1 MKEALLYGLGTIL
14 GIVLFILMMYCALF
28 LSLWEMQR
36 DIRKKSGSKKWS
48 IWKMLDAEASQIEK
62 RGHRKAMNY
71 EEETATMGDKPC
83 HGTDDG
89 SRDRTK

>member
-36 DIRKKSGSKKWS
+36 DIRKKSGNKKWS

-62 RGHRKAMNY
+62 GER
-71 EEETATMGDKPC
+71 
-83 HGTDDG
+83 
-89 SRDRTK
+89 

>member
-36 DIRKKSGSKKWS
+36 DIRKKSGNKKWS
-48 IWKMLDAEASQIEK
+48 IWKMLDAEAHQIEK
-62 RGHRKAMNY
+62 GER
-71 EEETATMGDKPC
+71 
-83 HGTDDG
+83 
-89 SRDRTK
+89 

>member
-14 GIVLFILMMYCALF
+14 GIVLFVLMMYCALF

-36 DIRKKSGSKKWS
+36 DIRKKSGNKKWS

-62 RGHRKAMNY
+62 GER
-71 EEETATMGDKPC
+71 
-83 HGTDDG
+83 
-89 SRDRTK
+89 

>member
-36 DIRKKSGSKKWS
+36 DIRKKSGNKKWS
-48 IWKMLDAEASQIEK
+48 IWKMLDAEAYQIEK
-62 RGHRKAMNY
+62 GER
-71 EEETATMGDKPC
+71 
-83 HGTDDG
+83 
-89 SRDRTK
+89 

>member
-14 GIVLFILMMYCALF
+14 GIVLFILMMYCAFF

-36 DIRKKSGSKKWS
+36 DIRKKSGNKKWS

-62 RGHRKAMNY
+62 GERSKI
-71 EEETATMGDKPC
+71 T
-83 HGTDDG
+83 
-89 SRDRTK
+89 

>member
-36 DIRKKSGSKKWS
+36 DIRKKSGNKKWS
-48 IWKMLDAEASQIEK
+48 IWKMLNAEADQIEK
-62 RGHRKAMNY
+62 GER
-71 EEETATMGDKPC
+71 
-83 HGTDDG
+83 
-89 SRDRTK
+89 